1 MCISKR
7 NQSKHTHITH
17 THYITTAF
25 KQRKQ
30 QFLSVFKY
38 SVGAHTSVIVFN
50 EVHMLVY
57 LWMYIFIVPFNH
69 DAQTRH
75 THCTWYVSCRHLL
88 IGSFSPHFSLAAFML
103 LLLLIK
109 KLSCFFFCSHSLN
122 FAYCIPI
129 VLFYMFLCPL
139 YFLYWQFYAEDL
151 IKFPFNFLL
160 PFLFFLLKKAPHG
173 SNCVF
178 PSRDT

>member
-1 MCISKR
+1 
-7 NQSKHTHITH
+7 
-17 THYITTAF
+17 
-25 KQRKQ
+25 
-30 QFLSVFKY
+30 
-38 SVGAHTSVIVFN
+38 
-50 EVHMLVY
+50 MLVY

-88 IGSFSPHFSLAAFML
+88 ICSFSPHFSLAAFML

-122 FAYCIPI
+122 FAYWIPI

-139 YFLYWQFYAEDL
+139 YFLYWQFYVEDL

-160 PFLFFLLKKAPHG
+160 PFLFFCWKKSLMGQIVYFHLEIHNIWFSILFCDTGCWWSWHNVNSLKCKTAP
-173 SNCVF
+173 F
-178 PSRDT
+178 